1 MNQMLSTMRLYPS
14 LLMVVVFTFV
24 GTGAWGQGLVGIQNY
39 SADFESDEPLNWSVT
54 TRAGYDVLDYALS
67 TTGNDSFESYYIQ
80 GGLGAAYTKADPTTP
95 WSFNVDAGTVHYL
108 DGIPRY
114 DDTFYNARVAFN
126 IAHQFSQRLKISNNF
141 FLTYEAQPNVAL
153 GGSTTLFNGQYL
165 YGFNNFNMSYA
176 WSQRFSTTT
185 SYTVDG
191 IRYEDEIVS
200 DAEDRLTHLLAQQF
214 SYALT
219 KRTSL
224 VAEYRYRTTKFANAE
239 GKNFQSHFALAG
251 VDHAWSQ
258 RFAGS
263 FRAGAEF
270 FRSERSN
277 STAPYAELALN
288 YALAKQTQARW
299 FGAIGYDGAE
309 LSSYQSRYSLRTGLT
324 VNHQINKRVGLHAG
338 VQYAFSDFDGGNIV
352 PDVTEHSL
360 LMSTGISYN
369 LTENVALD
377 AAYSYSI
384 LSSDDEAREFQ
395 RNNISLGVTAS
406 F

>member
-1 MNQMLSTMRLYPS
+1 MLKYSK
-14 LLMVVVFTFV
+14 LLIVAFISFV
-24 GTGAWGQGLVGIQNY
+24 GPEANAQGLVGIQNY
-39 SADFESDEPLNWSVT
+39 SGDFESDEPLSWSVT
-54 TRAGYDVLDYALS
+54 SRAGYDVLDYTLS
-67 TTGNDSFESYYIQ
+67 TPGYDNFESYYIQ
-80 GGLGAAYTKADPTTP
+80 GGVGATYTEADPTTP
-95 WSFNVDAGTVHYL
+95 WSLAVDAGTVHYL
-108 DGIPRY
+108 DDIPRY

-141 FLTYEAQPNVAL
+141 FLTYEAQPNIAM
-153 GGSTTLFNGQYL
+153 GGSTSLFNGQYL

-176 WSQRFSTTT
+176 WSQRFTTTT

-191 IRYEDEIVS
+191 ICYEDDFVS
-200 DAEDRLTHLLAQQF
+200 DAEDRLTHLVAQQF

-224 VAEYRYRTTKFANAE
+224 TAEYRFRTTKFANAT
-239 GKNFQSHFALAG
+239 NSDFQSHFALAG

-258 RFAGS
+258 RFTGS

-277 STAPYAELALN
+277 NTAPYAEVAAN
-288 YALAKQTQARW
+288 YAVDRQTQVRW
-299 FGAIGYDGAE
+299 FGAVGYDGAE
-309 LSSYQSRYSLRTGLT
+309 LSSFESRYSLRTGLN

-338 VQYAFSDFDGGNIV
+338 VQYAYSDFDGGSVV

-360 LMSTGISYN
+360 LMSAGISYN

-377 AAYSYSI
+377 ASYNYSI
-384 LSSDDEAREFQ
+384 LSSDDAAREFQ
-395 RNNISLGVTAS
+395 RNNVSLGLTAS

>member
-1 MNQMLSTMRLYPS
+1 MSKYLS
-14 LLMVVVFTFV
+14 LLLVVGLTLG
-24 GTGAWGQGLVGIQNY
+24 GTDTKAQGLVGIQNY
-39 SADFESDEPLNWSVT
+39 SGDFESDEPLKWSVT
-54 TRAGYDVLDYALS
+54 SRAGYDVLDYTLAVPGL
-67 TTGNDSFESYYIQ
+67 DSFESYYIQ
-80 GGLGAAYTKADPTTP
+80 GGVGATYTEADPTTP
-95 WSFNVDAGTVHYL
+95 WGLAIDAGTVHYL
-108 DGIPRY
+108 DDIPRY

-141 FLTYEAQPNVAL
+141 FLTYEAQPNLAM
-153 GGSTTLFNGQYL
+153 GGSTSLFNGQYL

-191 IRYEDEIVS
+191 IRYEDEFVS
-200 DAEDRLTHLLAQQF
+200 DAEDRLTHLVAQQF
-214 SYALT
+214 TYALT

-224 VAEYRYRTTKFANAE
+224 TAEYRYRTTKFATSE
-239 GKNFQSHFALAG
+239 GKDFQSHFALAG

-258 RFAGS
+258 RFTGS
-263 FRAGAEF
+263 LRAGAEF

-277 STAPYAELALN
+277 STAPYAELALSH
-288 YALAKQTQARW
+288 AVAKQTQARW
-299 FGAIGYDGAE
+299 FGAVGFDGAE
-309 LSSYQSRYSLRTGLT
+309 LSSYQSRYSLRTGLN

-338 VQYAFSDFDGGNIV
+338 VQYAFSDFDGGSIV

-360 LMSTGISYN
+360 LMSAGVSYN

-395 RNNISLGVTAS
+395 RNNISLGLTAS

>member
-1 MNQMLSTMRLYPS
+1 MRKYLP
-14 LLMVVVFTFV
+14 LLLVVRFTL
-24 GTGAWGQGLVGIQNY
+24 GGSDTNGQGLIGIQNY
-39 SADFESDEPLNWSVT
+39 SGDFESDEPLNWSVT
-54 TRAGYDVLDYALS
+54 TRTGYDVLDYTLS
-67 TTGNDSFESYYIQ
+67 IPGYDSFESYYIQ
-80 GGLGAAYTKADPTTP
+80 GGVGVTFTEADPTTP
-95 WSFNVDAGTVHYL
+95 WSLAVDAGTVHYL
-108 DGIPRY
+108 DDIPRY

-141 FLTYEAQPNVAL
+141 FLTYEAQPNLAM
-153 GGSTTLFNGQYL
+153 GGSTSLFNGQYL

-191 IRYEDEIVS
+191 IRYEDEFVS
-200 DAEDRLTHLLAQQF
+200 DAEDRLTHLVAQQF

-224 VAEYRYRTTKFANAE
+224 IAEYRYRTTKFANAE
-239 GKNFQSHFALAG
+239 GKDFQSHFALAG

-258 RFAGS
+258 RFTGS

-299 FGAIGYDGAE
+299 FGAVGYDGAE
-309 LSSYQSRYSLRTGLT
+309 LSSYQSRYSLRTGLN

-338 VQYAFSDFDGGNIV
+338 VQYAFSDFDGGSIV

-360 LMSTGISYN
+360 LMSAGVSYN